1 MYHFFFYFAPQACFC
16 LQLQVPD
23 EALSL
28 VISMG
33 FNERDAK
40 RALRMNNQDV
50 GGAVDFLVEQKAKEE
65 QKREEDNQRRI
76 EIMLVSLRNLFDF
89 DFPCLYYYLLLL
101 NSTIA
106 GSKRNMGSHP

>member
-1 MYHFFFYFAPQACFC
+1 MLDYACSKWPDQISTSILSFFEKKKIFIPQACFWYW

-33 FNERDAK
+33 FKECDAK

-50 GGAVDFLVEQKAKEE
+50 GGAVDFLVEQKAKREE
-65 QKREEDNQRRI
+65 KREEDIKRRD
-76 EIMLVSLRNLFDF
+76 EIM
-89 DFPCLYYYLLLL
+89 
-101 NSTIA
+101 
-106 GSKRNMGSHP
+106 